1 MHNVIDFDSFY
12 SSTPKEFPIDNGHN
26 SLNHHQRMNILV
38 RHLLRAEYKLLK
50 LATMPRKR
58 SSIQNGAIYARPST
72 PARVLSPTPSP
83 PLEKFSKRQY
93 STRVISGTKRNASTQ
108 SPGPALKR
116 AASSMV
122 LEAAEDREAS
132 PDEGESQN
140 SELDDGDQA
149 TQKRLPAVNSDIL
162 PLPWK
167 GRLGFAYS
175 SHNLSL
181 TEDV

>member
-1 MHNVIDFDSFY
+1 
-12 SSTPKEFPIDNGHN
+12 
-26 SLNHHQRMNILV
+26 MNILV
-38 RHLLRAEYKLLK
+38 QHILRAEYKLLK
-50 LATMPRKR
+50 LAAMTQKR
-58 SSIQNGAIYARPST
+58 SAIQKGAIHARPSK

-93 STRVISGTKRNASTQ
+93 STRVISGTKRKASTS
-108 SPGPALKR
+108 SPAPAFKR

-122 LEAAEDREAS
+122 LEAAEDRETS

-140 SELDDGDQA
+140 SELDDRDEA

-175 SHNLSL
+175 PPICY
-181 TEDV
+181 

>member
-1 MHNVIDFDSFY
+1 
-12 SSTPKEFPIDNGHN
+12 
-26 SLNHHQRMNILV
+26 MNTLV
-38 RHLLRAEYKLLK
+38 RYLPRSQYKLLK
-50 LATMPRKR
+50 LAAMPRKQ
-58 SSIQNGAIYARPST
+58 SAIQNGAIYARPSK
-72 PARVLSPTPSP
+72 PARVLSPTRPSP

-93 STRVISGTKRNASTQ
+93 STSVISGTKRKASTQ
-108 SPGPALKR
+108 SPAPVLKR

-175 SHNLSL
+175 SPNSSL
-181 TEDV
+181 TEAV